1 MLTFFRNFFKSK
13 VGVVVTLGF
22 LGLIALAFAS
32 MDISSTGVFG
42 GVSGGDR
49 VALVGD
55 RRIST
60 SDLSTNVS
68 NEVEQLRQQN
78 PTLTIQSFAAEG
90 GVASV
95 LQRMISRWS
104 IAEFAE
110 RLGLRAGDR
119 LVDSEIVSIPA
130 FRGVDGKFSQEA
142 FRSLLTQRG
151 LSENAVRE
159 DLAMGLM
166 ARQLIT
172 PAALA
177 SRMPTALSRR
187 YAQLLGES
195 RSGAIAPIPAEAFAP
210 TGDPTDAQLQ
220 AYYGE
225 HQSRFIRPERR
236 VLRYAV
242 FDEAS
247 LGTQP
252 APTQAQIAA
261 RYERDKAQYAAL
273 EMRGLTQLVVPTQA
287 AAQALANEVAGGK
300 SLEAAAR
307 AKGLASSQVEEL
319 SKADLTSR
327 TSQAVAN
334 AAFAAAQGALS
345 APAQGPL
352 GWYVMRVDK
361 VSNRPGKPLAQVSG
375 EIAEQ
380 LRVEQRR
387 QAFSTAAE
395 AIDDGFADGRSL
407 SDIADEYKLKLT
419 TTQPITAD
427 GRVYGKNE
435 TAPIELAPV
444 LELAFDVDEGDPQL
458 AETVAGESL
467 VLFEVGEITASAPA
481 PLAEI
486 RDDVTLSWRRDE
498 GMKAAGEA
506 AARILKRVEGGSTLA
521 AAVAAETAKLP
532 QPQNVTLNRRE
543 LAQQQQVTPTTML
556 FFSMAEGTTKRIE
569 QGPSSAWFV
578 VSLDKITTP
587 EIANDDPLVAATR
600 QQLSRNAGEEYT
612 EQLVRAIQQSLKV
625 ETNQSAVDAVI
636 AQLTGQNQ
644 Q

>member
-32 MDISSTGVFG
+32 MDVSSTGVFG

-49 VALVGD
+49 VARVGD
-55 RRIST
+55 RRIT
-60 SDLSTNVS
+60 TADLSTNVS

-90 GVASV
+90 GVANV

-110 RLGLRAGDR
+110 KLGLRAGDR

-130 FRGVDGKFSQEA
+130 FRGVDGKFSEEA
-142 FRSLLTQRG
+142 FRGALTQRG
-151 LSENAVRE
+151 LSESAVRE

-166 ARQLIT
+166 ARQLVT
-172 PAALA
+172 PAAIS
-177 SRMPTALSRR
+177 SRMPTALARR

-195 RSGAIAPIPAEAFAP
+195 RSGAIAPIPAAAFAP
-210 TGDPTDAQLQ
+210 EGDPSNEQLQ
-220 AYYGE
+220 AYYTKN
-225 HQSRFIRPERR
+225 QSRFIRPERR

-242 FDEAS
+242 FDDSA
-247 LGTQP
+247 LGTLP

-261 RYERDKAQYAAL
+261 RYERDKTQYAAL

-287 AAQALANEVAGGK
+287 AAQALADEVEGGA
-300 SLEAAAR
+300 SLDAAAR
-307 AKGLASSQVEEL
+307 AKGLAVSKVEAL
-319 SKADLTSR
+319 SKDALATR

-334 AAFAAAQGALS
+334 AAFAARQGALS

-352 GWYVMRVDK
+352 GWYVVRVDQ
-361 VSNRPGKPLAQVSG
+361 VTNRAGKQLAQVSN

-380 LRVEQRR
+380 LKTEQRR
-387 QAFSTAAE
+387 QAFISAAE
-395 AIDDGFADGRSL
+395 ALDDGFADGRSL
-407 SDIADEYKLKLT
+407 SDMADEYKLELT
-419 TTQPITAD
+419 SSRPLTAD
-427 GRVYGKNE
+427 GRIYGTGE
-435 TAPIELAPV
+435 AAPIELAPV
-444 LELAFDVDEGDPQL
+444 LELAFDIDEGDPQL
-458 AETVAGESL
+458 AETVVGENL
-467 VLFEVGEITASAPA
+467 VLFEVSEITASAPA

-486 RDDVTLSWRRDE
+486 RDDVTLSWRRDT

-521 AAVAAETAKLP
+521 AAVAAETANLP

-569 QGPSSAWFV
+569 QEPSSAWFV
-578 VSLDKITTP
+578 VSVDKITTP
-587 EIANDDPLVAATR
+587 EIAEDDPLVGATR

-612 EQLVRAIQQSLKV
+612 EQLVRAIERSLEV